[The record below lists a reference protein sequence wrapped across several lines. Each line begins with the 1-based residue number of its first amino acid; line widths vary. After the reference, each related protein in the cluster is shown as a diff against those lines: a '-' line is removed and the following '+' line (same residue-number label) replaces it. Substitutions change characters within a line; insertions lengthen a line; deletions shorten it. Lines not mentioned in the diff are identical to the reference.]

1 VLPRAH
7 QPPRRRPPAGLD
19 KPRRYRERE
28 TGVTRSGAGWMHGG
42 VLLPVLDGDYQG
54 KMVVLEAVD

>member
-1 VLPRAH
+1 MSRA
-7 QPPRRRPPAGLD
+7 QQRSLRLTLAGLD
-19 KPRRYRERE
+19 ETRRYRERE